1 MGKQLLLI
9 RHGKSDWGNSHIS
22 DFERPL
28 NARGL
33 RNAPEMAGRILKN
46 SQVPQ
51 LLVSSPA
58 VRALTT
64 ARNFA
69 EVWNKPLAQIQEETS
84 IYEANVMALLKV
96 VNNLSNKQQSVA
108 LFGHNPG
115 LTEFAN
121 YLSNANIYNIPTCGT
136 VLIEFPFEKW
146 EQISHHTGNLLAFDF
161 PKSADED

>member
-33 RNAPEMAGRILKN
+33 RNAPEMAGRILAKN
-46 SQVPQ
+46 LVPQ

-69 EVWNKPLAQIQEETS
+69 EVWNKSLNRIQEETS
-84 IYEANVMALLKV
+84 IYEANVMTLLKV
-96 VNNLSNKQQSVA
+96 VNNLSDKHDRVA

-136 VLIEFPFEKW
+136 VLMEFPFEKW
-146 EQISHHTGNLLAFDF
+146 AQLSNHTGNLLAFDF
-161 PKSADED
+161 PKSANED

>member
-1 MGKQLLLI
+1 MKQLLLI

-33 RNAPEMAGRILKN
+33 RNAPEMASRIVKKDLI
-46 SQVPQ
+46 PQ

-64 ARNFA
+64 AKHFA
-69 EVWNKPLAQIQEETS
+69 EVWNKPLQKIQEEPS
-84 IYEANVMALLKV
+84 IYEANVMALLNV
-96 VNNLSNKQQSVA
+96 VNNLSDKHDSVA

-136 VLIEFPFEKW
+136 VLMEFPFEKW
-146 EQISHHTGNLLAFDF
+146 EQLSNHTGNLLAFDF